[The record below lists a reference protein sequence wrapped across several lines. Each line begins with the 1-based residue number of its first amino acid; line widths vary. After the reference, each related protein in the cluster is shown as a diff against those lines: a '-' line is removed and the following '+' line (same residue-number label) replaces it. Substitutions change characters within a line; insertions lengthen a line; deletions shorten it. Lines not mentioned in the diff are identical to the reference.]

1 MAEKSKKC
9 IKCSRKEGRDIFHS
23 IFDFLKDSRRPDGY
37 RSSCTIWFGDKQPPG
52 LTISALKR
60 AEFEERIDGFSKE
73 LAEKFLYSA
82 DWKNLQ
88 F

>member
-1 MAEKSKKC
+1 VTEKLKKC
-9 IKCSRKEGRDIFHS
+9 VKCSRKEGRDIFHTV
-23 IFDFLKDSRRPDGY
+23 FDFLKDSRRPDGF
-37 RSSCTIWFGDKQPPG
+37 RCSCVIWFGDKQP
-52 LTISALKR
+52 ISALKR
-60 AEFEERIDGFSKE
+60 AEFEQRISGFSKE